1 MAFFNLTHLGYRN
14 AIYEHVKD
22 PVDTPHH
29 IYHSGLYRTP
39 EQIRLPPINR
49 KEGLPEA
56 SLLPTDQTSGFG
68 PGPAGSHEEYMRQRT
83 KHIRNPAEPKDQYIY
98 PVTTAQEI
106 ALWRKD
112 EPIQQKEPWTKCY
125 RYVLVA
131 SEMTKF
137 VDEMAL
143 TNRQFSLF

>member
-83 KHIRNPAEPKDQYIY
+83 KHIRNPAGTFPINYCRIYTVVYLYRPHIGFRNAKRGWPKRE
-98 PVTTAQEI
+98 A
-106 ALWRKD
+106 
-112 EPIQQKEPWTKCY
+112 
-125 RYVLVA
+125 
-131 SEMTKF
+131 
-137 VDEMAL
+137 
-143 TNRQFSLF
+143 